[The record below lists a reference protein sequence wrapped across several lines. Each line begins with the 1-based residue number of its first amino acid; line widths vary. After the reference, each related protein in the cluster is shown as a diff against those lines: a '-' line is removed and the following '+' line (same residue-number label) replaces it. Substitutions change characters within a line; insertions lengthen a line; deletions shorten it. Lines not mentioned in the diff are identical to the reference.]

1 MPTYNLTRWP
11 KIIILM
17 RKYVGSERRPRH
29 QRLNKWQAPFTNED
43 IMKTG
48 NPAMI
53 NIVRNLL
60 MCIRRLRTHIRRFRT
75 DIRKL
80 LTENM
85 KMKNQQRGFKRWL
98 LRKKCR
104 EPFTLHF
111 LSVNCLVSVFY
122 MGEGLS
128 QPFTTLHYPSLPFT
142 PLKSSVCGLQI
153 DSLTIVFYGCWH
165 WTSTRRTDSK
175 NGIGEG

>member
-1 MPTYNLTRWP
+1 MIELLFPIIRRLHP
-11 KIIILM
+11 KILLH
-17 RKYVGSERRPRH
+17 KVNSG
-29 QRLNKWQAPFTNED
+29 QAPFTNED

-53 NIVRNLL
+53 NIVRKIL
-60 MCIRRLRTHIRRFRT
+60 MCVRSLRTHIRRFRT

-111 LSVNCLVSVFY
+111 LNVSCLVSAFY
-122 MGEGLS
+122 MGEGLFR
-128 QPFTTLHYPSLPFT
+128 PFTTLHCPSP
-142 PLKSSVCGLQI
+142 
-153 DSLTIVFYGCWH
+153 H
-165 WTSTRRTDSK
+165 
-175 NGIGEG
+175 

>member
-11 KIIILM
+11 KIHRVI
-17 RKYVGSERRPRH
+17 
-29 QRLNKWQAPFTNED
+29 LNKWQAPFTNED

-53 NIVRNLL
+53 NIVRKIM
-60 MCIRRLRTHIRRFRT
+60 MCVRRLRTHIRRFRT
-75 DIRKL
+75 HIRKL

-104 EPFTLHF
+104 EPFTLHSSNLLNPNGLCGNSEGWRVSWNIL
-111 LSVNCLVSVFY
+111 LSEIYWQRIGGWDTSPPIKKWV
-122 MGEGLS
+122 
-128 QPFTTLHYPSLPFT
+128 
-142 PLKSSVCGLQI
+142 
-153 DSLTIVFYGCWH
+153 YGCCNIIQKTGKLFCGNKLIH
-165 WTSTRRTDSK
+165 
-175 NGIGEG
+175 